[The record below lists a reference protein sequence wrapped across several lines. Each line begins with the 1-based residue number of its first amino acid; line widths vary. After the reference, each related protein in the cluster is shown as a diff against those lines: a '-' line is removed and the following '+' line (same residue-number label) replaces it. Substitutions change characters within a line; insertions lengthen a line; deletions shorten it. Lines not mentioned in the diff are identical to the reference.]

1 MLPTY
6 ISPYLGMQTG
16 HLRQNPKVWW
26 ETDNDGIR
34 PPASERLELEQLVQ
48 GYTINGAR
56 QLRLDEQLGSIEAGK
71 LADFLV
77 LERNL
82 FEIDPF
88 HIWTLEPSA
97 VLMEG
102 ELIQGALPP
111 EVVTGP

>member
-1 MLPTY
+1 M
-6 ISPYLGMQTG
+6 
-16 HLRQNPKVWW
+16 
-26 ETDNDGIR
+26 
-34 PPASERLELEQLVQ
+34 
-48 GYTINGAR
+48 
-56 QLRLDEQLGSIEAGK
+56 
-71 LADFLV
+71 

-111 EVVTGP
+111 EAVTDP